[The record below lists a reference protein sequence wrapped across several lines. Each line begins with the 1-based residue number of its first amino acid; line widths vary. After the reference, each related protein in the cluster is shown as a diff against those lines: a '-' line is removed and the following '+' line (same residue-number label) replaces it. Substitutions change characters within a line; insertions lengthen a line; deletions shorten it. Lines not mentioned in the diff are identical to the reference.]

1 MTNQEPNQKPALK
14 KVQAEFENWRKTR
27 KSRGFIPEA
36 LWGAAISLAGPYS
49 LHQISK
55 GLRLNHSAL
64 KERVEASR
72 NVTPEEAAPT
82 TFIELP
88 PLNQPLL
95 SEEFSLDLE
104 NATGAK
110 MSIHVKGLAG
120 IDLLSLTQAFWGQR
134 P

>member
-55 GLRLNHSAL
+55 GLRLNHTAL
-64 KERVEASR
+64 KERVDALD
-72 NVTPEEAAPT
+72 NVTPEEAIPNI
-82 TFIELP
+82 FIELP

>member
-55 GLRLNHSAL
+55 GLRLNH
-64 KERVEASR
+64 RTVG
-72 NVTPEEAAPT
+72 
-82 TFIELP
+82 
-88 PLNQPLL
+88 
-95 SEEFSLDLE
+95 
-104 NATGAK
+104 TG
-110 MSIHVKGLAG
+110 GC
-120 IDLLSLTQAFWGQR
+120 FGQR
-134 P
+134 NFRGSRPNHLY

>member
-1 MTNQEPNQKPALK
+1 MDKQKSNQQFTLK
-14 KVQAEFENWRKTR
+14 QFQAQFENWRKTR
-27 KSRGFIPEA
+27 KRRGFIPEA
-36 LWGAAISLAGPYS
+36 LWDAAISLAGPYS

-55 GLRLNHSAL
+55 GLRLNQTSL
-64 KERVEASR
+64 KERVEGSR
-72 NVTPEEAAPT
+72 NVTPEEAIPNI
-82 TFIELP
+82 FIELP